1 MVIKQE
7 EARASY
13 FIRKVSDNESMT
25 KALDEVF
32 GKRERD
38 RVAKEKATLER
49 IVKEEDARI
58 KCAPAPAPPRPRPF
72 AVLTSRYQSAGTG

>member
-1 MVIKQE
+1 MIKQE

-58 KCAPAPAPPRPRPF
+58 KCAPVPRPAPRPF
-72 AVLTSRYQSAGTG
+72 AVLTSRYESAGIG